1 MARLNKKDSLKA
13 KHEEKLIELYE
24 TYYNKCLSGD
34 TASLKAFLDCSKEL
48 FADNEE
54 NEVLK
59 LIRQANIGDE

>member
-1 MARLNKKDSLKA
+1 MARLNKLDSLKA

-24 TYYNKCLSGD
+24 TYYNKCLEGD

-54 NEVLK
+54 SELLDIIKGVH
-59 LIRQANIGDE
+59 IGD